1 MRKIRS
7 DLHPVNPAFLNGV
20 EHAFLLCLIGDLA
33 FYRML
38 IATTGIIEIGTAI
51 LILDQV
57 SVDYRISRI
66 KQRSIGQFLKWS
78 GRLIRHSYADT
89 EIFLLVGRILPPIR
103 TEEHIELPVT
113 LVHFRRPE
121 ISDCPRIGRIAPIN
135 LPFRLPMDQIIGR
148 IGAKTVYSPG
158 TGTIHIITSVRGQQ
172 YVWIAKLDRQRIT
185 VR

>member
-1 MRKIRS
+1 
-7 DLHPVNPAFLNGV
+7 
-20 EHAFLLCLIGDLA
+20 
-33 FYRML
+33 ML

-66 KQRSIGQFLKWS
+66 EQRSIGQFLKWS

-158 TGTIHIITSVRGQQ
+158 TGTIHIITSVRGQNTYGSPNWTDKGLL
-172 YVWIAKLDRQRIT
+172 YVNSALPRQT
-185 VR
+185 SFPYNPHSNT